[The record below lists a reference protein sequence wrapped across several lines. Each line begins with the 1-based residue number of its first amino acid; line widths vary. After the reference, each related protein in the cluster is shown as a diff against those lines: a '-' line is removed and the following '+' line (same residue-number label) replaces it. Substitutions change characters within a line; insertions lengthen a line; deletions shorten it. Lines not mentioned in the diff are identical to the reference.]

1 MTCKT
6 FEELFH
12 PFSSRFCL
20 ILDSQD
26 YSLIQVLDVD
36 SAIGFENRNPVFV
49 KIAMNR
55 EYMFANVSLNIGGT
69 VIVVKNHSK

>member
-6 FEELFH
+6 FEELLY